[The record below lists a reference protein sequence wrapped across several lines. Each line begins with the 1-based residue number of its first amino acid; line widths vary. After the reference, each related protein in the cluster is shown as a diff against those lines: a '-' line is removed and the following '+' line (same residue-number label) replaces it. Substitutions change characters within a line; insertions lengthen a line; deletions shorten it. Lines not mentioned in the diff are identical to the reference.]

1 MNEFNNIIQL
11 FILFLKKFIF
21 PNFVFFFYQKFK
33 IYFFILQIFGAEN
46 K

>member
-21 PNFVFFFYQKFK
+21 PNFVCFFLPKIQNLFFYFAN
-33 IYFFILQIFGAEN
+33 IWS
-46 K
+46 